1 MTTAHYARVFIH
13 LAPQIP
19 FPKRRFSHIAAGNG
33 EGEGVQRATADFVC
47 FHCPLEPAE
56 KTNIIGKGSRI
67 PPRPIVRAG
76 IFSFFPPN
84 DKKAPLTLANQGL
97 TGIRQRLILPGR
109 VQPSTFSTGELNCCV
124 RDGNRWNLSVIATGN
139 GSYFIASPFSFLPF
153 RKRRVE
159 DPCTLTTAHRM
170 ILQTVPISSQ
180 FSVSDLLSLDFALL
194 TLRSAILIFSFQAL
208 NEAFD
213 RLVSSSYTPYSAST
227 DDLSTW

>member
-1 MTTAHYARVFIH
+1 M
-13 LAPQIP
+13 
-19 FPKRRFSHIAAGNG
+19 G
-33 EGEGVQRATADFVC
+33 GEGVQRATAKPSGTRGKDRC
-47 FHCPLEPAE
+47 NRKRQPHPL
-56 KTNIIGKGSRI
+56 
-67 PPRPIVRAG
+67 RPIVRAG
-76 IFSFFPPN
+76 DFLFPQN
-84 DKKAPLTLANQGL
+84 DKKTPLTLANQGL
-97 TGIRQRLILPGR
+97 IGIRQRLILPGR
-109 VQPSTFSTGELNCCV
+109 VQPSTFSTGELNFCV

-139 GSYFIASPFSFLPF
+139 GSYFVSLF
-153 RKRRVE
+153 
-159 DPCTLTTAHRM
+159 CTLTTAHRM

>member
-1 MTTAHYARVFIH
+1 MRQLNGGNAPVFSCSFARLTVI
-13 LAPQIP
+13 LQISCIYP
-19 FPKRRFSHIAAGNG
+19 PCARGFRFPPNRYLR
-33 EGEGVQRATADFVC
+33 
-47 FHCPLEPAE
+47 
-56 KTNIIGKGSRI
+56 SR
-67 PPRPIVRAG
+67 G
-76 IFSFFPPN
+76 ILFFPPTI
-84 DKKAPLTLANQGL
+84 KKTPLTLTNQGL
-97 TGIRQRLILPGR
+97 IGIRQRLILPGR
-109 VQPSTFSTGELNCCV
+109 VQPSTFSTGELNFCV

-139 GSYFIASPFSFLPF
+139 GSYLVASTFSFLPF

-159 DPCTLTTAHRM
+159 NPRTLTTAHRM

-194 TLRSAILIFSFQAL
+194 TLRSAILIFSSQAL

>member
-1 MTTAHYARVFIH
+1 MPSGTRGKDQYHR
-13 LAPQIP
+13 
-19 FPKRRFSHIAAGNG
+19 KRQPH
-33 EGEGVQRATADFVC
+33 
-47 FHCPLEPAE
+47 PL
-56 KTNIIGKGSRI
+56 
-67 PPRPIVRAG
+67 RPIVRAG
-76 IFSFFPPN
+76 DFLFFPQN
-84 DKKAPLTLANQGL
+84 DKKMPLTLANQGL
-97 TGIRQRLILPGR
+97 IGIRQRLILPGR

-139 GSYFIASPFSFLPF
+139 CGYFVSLS
-153 RKRRVE
+153 
-159 DPCTLTTAHRM
+159 CTLTTAHRM

>member
-1 MTTAHYARVFIH
+1 MFIH

-19 FPKRRFSHIAAGNG
+19 FPKRRFSHIAAGN
-33 EGEGVQRATADFVC
+33 GEGVQRATADFVC

-56 KTNIIGKGSRI
+56 KTNIIGKDSRI
-67 PPRPIVRAG
+67 PAPNRSRG
-76 IFSFFPPN
+76 GFSLPQN

-97 TGIRQRLILPGR
+97 IGIRQRLILPGR
-109 VQPSTFSTGELNCCV
+109 VQPSTFSTGELNFCV

-139 GSYFIASPFSFLPF
+139 CGYFVSLS
-153 RKRRVE
+153 R
-159 DPCTLTTAHRM
+159 TLTTAHRM

>member
-1 MTTAHYARVFIH
+1 M
-13 LAPQIP
+13 
-19 FPKRRFSHIAAGNG
+19 GG

-67 PPRPIVRAG
+67 PCAQSFARG
-76 IFSFFPPN
+76 IFSFSPN
-84 DKKAPLTLANQGL
+84 DKKTPLTLANQGL
-97 TGIRQRLILPGR
+97 IGIRQRLILPGR
-109 VQPSTFSTGELNCCV
+109 VQPSTFSTGELNFCV

-194 TLRSAILIFSFQAL
+194 MLRSAILIFSSQAL

>member
-1 MTTAHYARVFIH
+1 M
-13 LAPQIP
+13 
-19 FPKRRFSHIAAGNG
+19 GG

-67 PPRPIVRAG
+67 PCAQSFARG
-76 IFSFFPPN
+76 IFSFPPN
-84 DKKAPLTLANQGL
+84 DKKIPLTLANQGL
-97 TGIRQRLILPGR
+97 IGIRQRLILPGR
-109 VQPSTFSTGELNCCV
+109 VQPSTFSTGELNFCV

-139 GSYFIASPFSFLPF
+139 GSYLIASPFSFLPF

-194 TLRSAILIFSFQAL
+194 SLRSAILIFSFQAL

>member
-1 MTTAHYARVFIH
+1 M
-13 LAPQIP
+13 
-19 FPKRRFSHIAAGNG
+19 GG

-47 FHCPLEPAE
+47 FHCPLEPTE
-56 KTNIIGKGSRI
+56 KTNIIGKDNRI
-67 PPRPIVRAG
+67 PCAQSFARG
-76 IFSFFPPN
+76 IFSFPPN
-84 DKKAPLTLANQGL
+84 DKKIPLTLANQGL
-97 TGIRQRLILPGR
+97 IGIRQRLILPGR
-109 VQPSTFSTGELNCCV
+109 VQPSTFSTGELNFCV

-139 GSYFIASPFSFLPF
+139 GSYLIASPFSFLPF

-159 DPCTLTTAHRM
+159 DPRTLTTAHRM

-194 TLRSAILIFSFQAL
+194 TLRSAILIFSSQAL

>member
-1 MTTAHYARVFIH
+1 M
-13 LAPQIP
+13 
-19 FPKRRFSHIAAGNG
+19 G
-33 EGEGVQRATADFVC
+33 GEGVQRATADFVC

-56 KTNIIGKGSRI
+56 KTNIIGKDSPHPLRL
-67 PPRPIVRAG
+67 IVRAG
-76 IFSFFPPN
+76 DFLFSPN
-84 DKKAPLTLANQGL
+84 DKKTPLTLANQGL
-97 TGIRQRLILPGR
+97 IGIRQRLILPGR
-109 VQPSTFSTGELNCCV
+109 VQPSTFSTGELNFCV

-139 GSYFIASPFSFLPF
+139 CGYFVSL
-153 RKRRVE
+153 
-159 DPCTLTTAHRM
+159 PCTLTTAHRM